1 MIREELISEAIK
13 RMSILDMH
21 PNVIHEFEN
30 EQKLN
35 RSETSLGILFWLT
48 DEEQEMVKDFQNKYN
63 VLVYHV
69 IKTCTVQMGT
79 IYDLLFI
86 TTEQEEWD
94 IEKEDLKDDYAFVH
108 TIGYF
113 SESGMIKIKKV
124 NGGVAREY

>member
-1 MIREELISEAIK
+1 MTNEELIAEALK
-13 RMSILDMH
+13 RMKILEFNL
-21 PNVIHEFEN
+21 NVLHEFET

-35 RSETSLGILFWLT
+35 RSETSSGLFVWLT
-48 DEEQEMVKDFQNKYN
+48 DDEMEIVKEFQEKYN

-94 IEKEDLKDDYAFVH
+94 IEKEDLKDGYALSH
-108 TIGYF
+108 TLADF
-113 SESGMIKIKKV
+113 SESGMIKIKKI

>member
-1 MIREELISEAIK
+1 MANEEQIQEAIK
-13 RMSILDMH
+13 RMKILNLH
-21 PNVIHEFEN
+21 PNVIYDFET

-35 RSETSLGILFWLT
+35 RSETSLGLLYWLT
-48 DEEQEMVKDFQNKYN
+48 DEEMKIVQEFQEKYN

-79 IYDLLFI
+79 IYDLLFVG
-86 TTEQEEWD
+86 TEQEEWE
-94 IEKEDLKDDYAFVH
+94 IERLDLKDDYAFVH

>member
-1 MIREELISEAIK
+1 MTREEQIAEAIK
-13 RMSILDMH
+13 RMKILELYS
-21 PNVIHEFEN
+21 NVIYDFET

-35 RSETSLGILFWLT
+35 RSETSLGLLFWLT
-48 DEEQEMVKDFQNKYN
+48 DDEMEIVKEFQEKYN

-94 IEKEDLKDDYAFVH
+94 IEKEDLKDGYALSH
-108 TIGYF
+108 TLADF
-113 SESGMIKIKKV
+113 SESGMIKIKKI